1 MCNRLFLDCFS
12 TYPWSIQYVRRQV
25 IDSAYWKK
33 LFSSAIPVILR
44 LIWCL
49 SVGVKPWPNDR
60 NMPAQHIAT
69 LLGATRCL
77 RLTTVLRH
85 VARCW
90 VLLAQIWP
98 FSNLSQQHPTYRNTS
113 QHGGQ
118 THATRCAQQC
128 CDMLRWHVAIVWPGL
143 NAILSCISNWPSEV
157 ISVIPFQPAMFWSVP
172 SSETLQISNKD

>member
-1 MCNRLFLDCFS
+1 M
-12 TYPWSIQYVRRQV
+12 
-25 IDSAYWKK
+25 
-33 LFSSAIPVILR
+33 FSSWALIKIIINKLILLAISGPIMSDWHTLNKVHNHKAPAKR
-44 LIWCL
+44 LQHANATYRNI
-49 SVGVKPWPNDR
+49 VGR
-60 NMPAQHIAT
+60 NMLCAFYHRVAT
-69 LLGATRCL
+69 CCE
-77 RLTTVLRH
+77 V
-85 VARCW
+85 CW

-128 CDMLRWHVAIVWPGL
+128 CDMLHWHVAIVWPGL

-172 SSETLQISNKD
+172 SSETLQISNKDYVKLMFYIF